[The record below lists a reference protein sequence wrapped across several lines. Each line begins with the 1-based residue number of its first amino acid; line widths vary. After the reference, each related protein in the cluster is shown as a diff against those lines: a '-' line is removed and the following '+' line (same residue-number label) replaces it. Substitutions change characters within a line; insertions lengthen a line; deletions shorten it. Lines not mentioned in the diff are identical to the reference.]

1 MARSADY
8 VRNKLEGTGRA
19 LPLVSFPLSL
29 GYEAV
34 VRLRNSC
41 YDKKFLHA
49 QKLPLPVISV
59 GNLTL
64 GGTGKTPAVIMLAR
78 LLKERGYRPAVVSRG
93 YGGRNRGAVTVVSD
107 GGRIGATSEEAGDE
121 PVLIA
126 ESLEN
131 MPVVTAR
138 RRVDAGQAVLR
149 NLEADLL
156 ILDDAFQHRSLFRDV
171 DIVLVDGDRPFGNG
185 CIVPGGMLREPP
197 AGIRR
202 AHLIIVTDAPPGFDA
217 GEIERVAPDI
227 PIFMAQRRVEDILD
241 CSDGTARS
249 PEFLRNKRVAAFA
262 GIAFP
267 RRFRD
272 TLLPWCGSLEAFFSF
287 SDHHVYDERDIREIR
302 AADADVIVT
311 TEKDGVRLR
320 RFPEF
325 YRSLRLLRIG
335 MHIIPSPEELMTTL
349 FEKLRQ

>member
-8 VRNKLEGTGRA
+8 VRKKLEGTSRA

-29 GYEAV
+29 GYEAIV
-34 VRLRNSC
+34 SLRNTF
-41 YDKKFLHA
+41 YDRGLLRTR
-49 QKLPLPVISV
+49 QLPLPVISV

-78 LLKERGYRPAVVSRG
+78 LLQECGFRPAVVSRG
-93 YGGRNRGAVTVVSD
+93 YGGRNRDAVTVVSD
-107 GGRIGATSEEAGDE
+107 GRSISATPEEAGDE

-131 MPVVTAR
+131 IPVVTAR
-138 RRVDAGQAVLR
+138 RRVDAGRAVLQ
-149 NLEADLL
+149 NFEADLL

-185 CIVPGGMLREPP
+185 CIIPGGTLREPP
-197 AGIRR
+197 GGIRR
-202 AHLIIVTDAPPGFDA
+202 SHFIIVTDSPPDFDA
-217 GEIERVAPDI
+217 GIIERVAPGI
-227 PIFMAQRRVEDILD
+227 PIFMAQRRSEDLLD
-241 CSDGTARS
+241 CSDGTVRS
-249 PEFLRNKRVAAFA
+249 PEFLQNKRVTAFA

-267 RRFRD
+267 RRFRE

-287 SDHHVYDERDIREIR
+287 PDHHIYDERDIRKIR
-302 AADADVIVT
+302 AADADIIVT

-320 RFPEF
+320 RFPEI
-325 YRSLRLLRIG
+325 YRSLQLFRIG
-335 MHIIPSPEELMTTL
+335 MRIVPSPKELMATL
-349 FEKLRQ
+349 CGKLRQ